1 MLLAEKITELRKKQG
16 WSQEEL
22 AQKLDISRQSVSKW
36 ESGGAMPDLD
46 KIIKLSS
53 IFGVSTDYLLKDDD
67 EGYGDSYNN
76 NMYEEAKKEPDNA
89 KYISR
94 SEAERYMNTVFGV
107 SKKMAAAISIMILS
121 PICLIQLGG
130 YAEYYNKITEEM
142 AGAVGVVVLL
152 AIIAAGV
159 AMCIINA
166 SRLLEFEYI
175 GKEEIKLDNGVA
187 DMVKCKNDDNA
198 HSFTVRIT
206 TGVVLCIFGVIP
218 LILASAFESGNKE
231 YEYVYVTCVNV
242 LLAFVSIAV
251 YFFVSVAMVKDSYD
265 KLLQTG
271 DYTKEKREIA
281 KKISFFP
288 GAYWCLVTAI
298 YLGVSFFSYRW
309 DTTWIIWPVAGVFFA
324 AVYSIVGA
332 AVKSKQE

>member
-53 IFGVSTDYLLKDDD
+53 IFGVSTDYLLKGEEETFHDTD
-67 EGYGDSYNN
+67 NN
-76 NMYEEAKKEPDNA
+76 IYEDTECEHDNV
-89 KYISR
+89 KHISR
-94 SEAERYMNTVFGV
+94 SEAERYMNTVLGV
-107 SKKMAAAISIMILS
+107 SKKMAAAVSIMILS

-130 YAEYYNKITEEM
+130 YAEYYNKITEDM
-142 AGAVGVVVLL
+142 AGAVGVAALL

-159 AMCIINA
+159 AMCIING
-166 SRLLEFEYI
+166 SRLSEFEYL

-198 HSFTVRIT
+198 HSFTVKFA
-206 TGVVLCIFGVIP
+206 TGVVLCILGVIP
-218 LILASAFESGNKE
+218 LILAAAFETESTE
-231 YEYVYVTCVNV
+231 YEYVYVTCVNI
-242 LLAFVSIAV
+242 LLVFISIGV
-251 YFFVSVAMVKDSYD
+251 YFFVSEGMVKESYD

-271 DYTKEKREIA
+271 DYTKEKKE
-281 KKISFFP
+281 
-288 GAYWCLVTAI
+288 TANA
-298 YLGVSFFSYRW
+298 LC
-309 DTTWIIWPVAGVFFA
+309 P
-324 AVYSIVGA
+324 
-332 AVKSKQE
+332 

>member
-53 IFGVSTDYLLKDDD
+53 IFGVSTDYLLKGEEETFHDTD
-67 EGYGDSYNN
+67 NN
-76 NMYEEAKKEPDNA
+76 IYEDTECEHDNV
-89 KYISR
+89 KHISR
-94 SEAERYMNTVFGV
+94 SEAERYMNTVLGV
-107 SKKMAAAISIMILS
+107 SKKMAAAVSIMILS

-130 YAEYYNKITEEM
+130 YAEYYNKITEDM
-142 AGAVGVVVLL
+142 VGVAALL

-159 AMCIINA
+159 AMCIING
-166 SRLLEFEYI
+166 SRLSEFEYL

-198 HSFTVRIT
+198 HSFTVKFA
-206 TGVVLCIFGVIP
+206 TGVVLCILGVIP
-218 LILASAFESGNKE
+218 LILAAAFETESTE
-231 YEYVYVTCVNV
+231 YEYVYVTCVNI
-242 LLAFVSIAV
+242 LLVFISIGV
-251 YFFVSVAMVKDSYD
+251 YFFVSEGMVKESYD

-271 DYTKEKREIA
+271 DYTKEKKETA

-298 YLGVSFFSYRW
+298 YLGVSFYSYRW
-309 DTTWIIWPVAGVFFA
+309 DRTWIIWPVAGVLFA
-324 AVYSIVGA
+324 AEYSIVGA
-332 AVKSKQE
+332 AAKSKPE

>member
-53 IFGVSTDYLLKDDD
+53 IFGVSTDYLLKGEEETFHDTD
-67 EGYGDSYNN
+67 NN
-76 NMYEEAKKEPDNA
+76 IYEDTECEHDNV
-89 KYISR
+89 KHISR
-94 SEAERYMNTVFGV
+94 SEAERYMNTVLGV
-107 SKKMAAAISIMILS
+107 SKKMAAAVSIMILS

-142 AGAVGVVVLL
+142 SGAVGVAVLL

-159 AMCIINA
+159 AMCIING
-166 SRLLEFEYI
+166 SRLSEFEYL

-198 HSFTVRIT
+198 HSFTVKFA
-206 TGVVLCIFGVIP
+206 TGVVLCILGVIP
-218 LILASAFESGNKE
+218 LILAAAFETESTE
-231 YEYVYVTCVNV
+231 YEYVYVTCVNI
-242 LLAFVSIAV
+242 LLVFISIGV
-251 YFFVSVAMVKDSYD
+251 YFF
-265 KLLQTG
+265 
-271 DYTKEKREIA
+271 
-281 KKISFFP
+281 
-288 GAYWCLVTAI
+288 C
-298 YLGVSFFSYRW
+298 
-309 DTTWIIWPVAGVFFA
+309 
-324 AVYSIVGA
+324 VGRYG
-332 AVKSKQE
+332 

>member
-53 IFGVSTDYLLKDDD
+53 LFGVSTDYLLKDDEETFHD
-67 EGYGDSYNN
+67 TDNN
-76 NMYEEAKKEPDNA
+76 IYEDTECETDNV
-89 KYISR
+89 KHISR
-94 SEAERYMNTVFGV
+94 SEAERYMNTVLGV
-107 SKKMAAAISIMILS
+107 SKKMAVAISIMILS
-121 PICLIQLGG
+121 PICLIQLSG

-142 AGAVGVVVLL
+142 AGAVGVAVLL

-159 AMCIINA
+159 AMCIINV
-166 SRLLEFEYI
+166 SRLSEFEYI

-187 DMVKCKNDDNA
+187 DMVKCKSDDNA
-198 HSFTVRIT
+198 HSFTVRFA
-206 TGVVLCIFGVIP
+206 TGVVLCILGVIP
-218 LILASAFESGNKE
+218 LILASAFESGDTE
-231 YEYVYVTCVNV
+231 YEYIYVTCVNV

-251 YFFVSVAMVKDSYD
+251 YFFVSAGMVKESYD

-271 DYTKEKREIA
+271 DYTKEKKETA

-298 YLGVSFFSYRW
+298 YLGISFYSDRW
-309 DTTWIIWPVAGVFFA
+309 DRTWIIWPVAGVLFA

-332 AVKSKQE
+332 AAKSKPE